1 MRQFKAELRG
11 VNITGNNLG
20 GYESILSPE
29 ALEFVVD
36 LHREFNPLRKKLLQ
50 DREERQKE
58 LDSGK
63 LPYFLEETRA
73 MREGDWTIGSIPDDL
88 QDRRTEITGPVDRK
102 MVINA
107 LNSGAKVFMAD
118 FEDANSPTWENCV
131 LGQQNLIDAVERT
144 ISLDQGDKRY
154 RLNEEVATLL
164 VRPRGWH
171 LPEKHVLVD
180 GEPISASLFDFGLYM
195 FHCAQRL
202 LDAGS
207 GPYFYL
213 PKLESHLEARLWND
227 VFNRAQEELGITG
240 HRIRAT
246 VLIETILAAFE
257 MEEIL

>member
-1 MRQFKAELRG
+1 MGQFKAELRG
-11 VNITGNNLG
+11 VNITGNNPG

-36 LHREFNPLRKKLLQ
+36 LHREFNPRRKKLLQ

-118 FEDANSPTWENCV
+118 FEDANSPTWENCIE
-131 LGQQNLIDAVERT
+131 GQINLRDAVRRT
-144 ISLDQGDKRY
+144 ISFSNPDGKQYK
-154 RLNEEVATLL
+154 LNAQTATLL
-164 VRPRGWH
+164 V
-171 LPEKHVLVD
+171 
-180 GEPISASLFDFGLYM
+180 
-195 FHCAQRL
+195 
-202 LDAGS
+202 
-207 GPYFYL
+207 
-213 PKLESHLEARLWND
+213 
-227 VFNRAQEELGITG
+227 
-240 HRIRAT
+240 
-246 VLIETILAAFE
+246 
-257 MEEIL
+257 